1 MPEVQ
6 GFDTYWEDLGGKI
19 TYLTVN
25 YLSTEDEI
33 EILNIR
39 TTAGQ
44 DPMIVVEDWDRKA
57 VVKVLKKQIRA
68 KEKEDETV

>member
-1 MPEVQ
+1 MPEVK
-6 GFDTYWEDLGGKI
+6 GFDTYWEDLGGKT

-25 YLSTEDEI
+25 YHSTEEGI

-44 DPMIVVEDWDRKA
+44 DPMMVVKDWDRKA
-57 VVKVLKKQIRA
+57 VVRILKKQIKL
-68 KEKEDETV
+68 KEKEDAQV

>member
-1 MPEVQ
+1 MPEPQ

-25 YLSTEDEI
+25 YLSTEDGI

-44 DPMIVVEDWDRKA
+44 DPMMVVEDWDRKA
-57 VVKVLKKQIRA
+57 VMKMLKKQIKK
-68 KEKEDETV
+68 KEKASE

>member
-1 MPEVQ
+1 MPEVK
-6 GFDTYWEDLGGKI
+6 GFDTYWEDAEGKI

-25 YLSTEDEI
+25 YLSTEEGI

-44 DPMIVVEDWDRKA
+44 DPMLVVEDWDRKA
-57 VVKVLKKQIRA
+57 VVKVLKKQIKA

>member
-25 YLSTEDEI
+25 YLSTEEEI

>member
-1 MPEVQ
+1 MPEVK

-25 YLSTEDEI
+25 YLSTEGEL

-39 TTAGQ
+39 TAAGQ
-44 DPMIVVEDWDRKA
+44 DPSLAVEDWDRKK
-57 VVKVLKKQIRA
+57 VVRAIKRQIKKQ
-68 KEKEDETV
+68 EKENETI